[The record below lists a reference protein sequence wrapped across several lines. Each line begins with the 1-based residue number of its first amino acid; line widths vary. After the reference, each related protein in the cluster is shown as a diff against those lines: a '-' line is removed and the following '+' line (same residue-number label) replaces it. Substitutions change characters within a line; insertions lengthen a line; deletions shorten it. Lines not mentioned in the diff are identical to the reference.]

1 MALINCPNCGRE
13 ISDKAKTCIGCGF
26 QFDGEREVE
35 KQRMVCPECGAGVE
49 EMKDMAQ
56 RIASQNITV
65 GRKLYTNRIAR
76 LHRVLLSSE
85 RLLLLQSEQTL
96 ADSKNIFKRGNLK
109 AVVEN
114 RRDAIDIIGQM
125 EAQISF
131 FQKQFPLKE
140 KAKPFED
147 NSEPEQ

>member
-1 MALINCPNCGRE
+1 MDNDNQYDIGLLHASLELQDNIDLFLEKEYDDRQ
-13 ISDKAKTCIGCGF
+13 ISI
-26 QFDGEREVE
+26 
-35 KQRMVCPECGAGVE
+35 VE

-56 RIASQNITV
+56 RIANPNITV

-114 RRDAIDIIGQM
+114 RHDAIDIIGQM
-125 EAQISF
+125 EARI
-131 FQKQFPLKE
+131 
-140 KAKPFED
+140 
-147 NSEPEQ
+147 

>member
-1 MALINCPNCGRE
+1 MDNDNQYDIGLLHASLELQDNIDLFLEKEYDDRQ
-13 ISDKAKTCIGCGF
+13 ISI
-26 QFDGEREVE
+26 
-35 KQRMVCPECGAGVE
+35 VE
-49 EMKDMAQ
+49 EMKDMAR
-56 RIASQNITV
+56 RIASPNITV

-114 RRDAIDIIGQM
+114 RHDAIDIIGQM

-131 FQKQFPLKE
+131 FQKQFSFKE

>member
-1 MALINCPNCGRE
+1 MDNDNQYDIGLLHASLELQDNIDLFLEKEYDDRQ
-13 ISDKAKTCIGCGF
+13 ISI
-26 QFDGEREVE
+26 
-35 KQRMVCPECGAGVE
+35 VE

-56 RIASQNITV
+56 RIASPNITV

-114 RRDAIDIIGQM
+114 RRDAIDIIGLM

-131 FQKQFPLKE
+131 FQNQFPLKG
-140 KAKPFED
+140 KAKPSED

>member
-1 MALINCPNCGRE
+1 MDNDNQYDIGLLHASLELQDNIDLFLEKEYDDRQ
-13 ISDKAKTCIGCGF
+13 ISI
-26 QFDGEREVE
+26 
-35 KQRMVCPECGAGVE
+35 VE

-56 RIASQNITV
+56 RIASPNITV

-114 RRDAIDIIGQM
+114 RRDAIDIIGLM
-125 EAQISF
+125 ETQISF

-140 KAKPFED
+140 KAKPSED

>member
-1 MALINCPNCGRE
+1 MDNDNQYDIGLLHASLELQDNIDLFLEKEYDDRQ
-13 ISDKAKTCIGCGF
+13 ISI
-26 QFDGEREVE
+26 
-35 KQRMVCPECGAGVE
+35 VE
-49 EMKDMAQ
+49 EMKDMAR
-56 RIASQNITV
+56 RIASPNITV

-114 RRDAIDIIGQM
+114 RHDAIDIIGQM

-131 FQKQFPLKE
+131 FQKQFSFKE

-147 NSEPEQ
+147 NSEPEK

>member
-1 MALINCPNCGRE
+1 MDNDNQYDIGLLHASLELQDNIDLFLEKEYDDRQ
-13 ISDKAKTCIGCGF
+13 ISI
-26 QFDGEREVE
+26 
-35 KQRMVCPECGAGVE
+35 VE

-56 RIASQNITV
+56 RIANPNITV

-114 RRDAIDIIGQM
+114 RHDAIDIIGQM